1 MLTEIYKRLIKNKCK
16 RGLKNNIILKSNF
29 VSTSEF
35 LTLPTK
41 KIRADNNENNAK
53 MPIMLKPISEVSNI
67 TLQIIVQFYIFNL
80 MNASSSFDIFYQG
93 RKGLIICS

>member
-1 MLTEIYKRLIKNKCK
+1 
-16 RGLKNNIILKSNF
+16 
-29 VSTSEF
+29 
-35 LTLPTK
+35 
-41 KIRADNNENNAK
+41 

-67 TLQIIVQFYIFNL
+67 ALQIIVQFYIFNF